1 MEIMALLKSFIYLT
15 ASSLLVPVLL
25 LLAILTVWLVVY
37 SGSFCGL
44 WLARAR
50 LPRRIDVILC
60 LERRDV
66 TNLPA
71 PVRHFYHSLTALNR
85 PLENGSED
93 ETGKKDRRQAEIA
106 VLNLLRET
114 EHRRWRS
121 LDRLKMLIRIGPG
134 LGLIGTLI
142 PMGTGLASL
151 SQGDLT
157 RLSGD
162 LVIAFT
168 TAVVGMALGLLS
180 YFFFTVQRRWV
191 EEDVRNMELICELE
205 MGKHE

>member
-15 ASSLLVPVLL
+15 ASSLLMPVLL
-25 LLAILTVWLVVY
+25 LLTFFTVWLTVY
-37 SGSFCGL
+37 SGSFAGH
-44 WLARAR
+44 WLMRAR
-50 LPRRIDVILC
+50 LPRQIDTLRA
-60 LERRDV
+60 LEGRSF
-66 TNLPA
+66 TA
-71 PVRHFYHSLTALNR
+71 FPVPVQRFCSQLQ
-85 PLENGSED
+85 EIGS
-93 ETGKKDRRQAEIA
+93 GPQAEIA
-106 VLNLLRET
+106 VMNLLRET
-114 EHRRWRS
+114 EHRHWRS

-168 TAVVGMALGLLS
+168 TTVVGMALGLIS
-180 YFFFTVQRRWV
+180 YFFFTIQRRWV
-191 EEDVRNMELICELE
+191 EEDVKNMELAAEILMDDGAGNNQEE
-205 MGKHE
+205 E